1 MAKARRLSNPLA
13 LAVLALLFER
23 PMHPY
28 EMAATLRHR
37 NKEES
42 IRLNYGALYTVVEQL
57 QRRAYIVP
65 RETVR
70 AGRYPE
76 RTVYALTDAGDAE
89 LHDWMRELLS
99 TPTKE
104 YLQFEAG
111 LALLPVLPP
120 EEVSGLLTRRLSLL
134 DEELSRLEAELNV
147 AAAHDLPALFLVE
160 SEYRRVLLEAERG
173 WVADLVR
180 RMADQSLGGIETWR
194 AFQAERAA
202 GQERPEP
209 TADAA
214 GQERQEPAGDAA
226 DRERQD
232 PAGDADAS
240 AASGSDE

>member
-42 IRLNYGALYTVVEQL
+42 IRLNYGALYTVVDQL
-57 QRRAYIVP
+57 LKRAYIVP

-70 AGRYPE
+70 EGRYPE
-76 RTVYALTDAGDAE
+76 RTVYALTEAGDAE

-120 EEVSGLLTRRLSLL
+120 DEVTALLQERIRHLDDELTR
-134 DEELSRLEAELNV
+134 
-147 AAAHDLPALFLVE
+147 
-160 SEYRRVLLEAERG
+160 
-173 WVADLVR
+173 
-180 RMADQSLGGIETWR
+180 M
-194 AFQAERAA
+194 QAVFE
-202 GQERPEP
+202 
-209 TADAA
+209 
-214 GQERQEPAGDAA
+214 
-226 DRERQD
+226 
-232 PAGDADAS
+232 
-240 AASGSDE
+240 

>member
-76 RTVYALTDAGDAE
+76 RTVYALTEAGQAE

-111 LALLPVLPP
+111 LALMPVLPP
-120 EEVSGLLTRRLSLL
+120 DEVTALLEERLRHLDDELTRLQASF
-134 DEELSRLEAELNV
+134 EV
-147 AAAHDLPALFLVE
+147 AAAHQVDALFLVE
-160 SEYRRVLLEAERG
+160 SDYRRVLLEAERG
-173 WVADLVR
+173 WVAELVQR
-180 RMADQSLGGIETWR
+180 VRDQSLGGLDGWR

-202 GQERPEP
+202 APAGGMPP
-209 TADAA
+209 PADTPADTPADA
-214 GQERQEPAGDAA
+214 E
-226 DRERQD
+226 
-232 PAGDADAS
+232 
-240 AASGSDE
+240 

>member
-1 MAKARRLSNPLA
+1 MMAKARRLSNPLA

-42 IRLNYGALYTVVEQL
+42 IRLNYGALYTVVDQL
-57 QRRAYIVP
+57 LKREYIVP

-70 AGRYPE
+70 EGRYPE
-76 RTVYALTDAGDAE
+76 RTVYALTEAGDAE

-120 EEVSGLLTRRLSLL
+120 DEVTALLQERIRHLDDELTRLQAGF
-134 DEELSRLEAELNV
+134 EV
-147 AAAHDLPALFLVE
+147 AAAHKVDALFLVE
-160 SEYRRVLLEAERG
+160 SDYRRVLLEAERG

-180 RMADQSLGGIETWR
+180 RVADQSLGGIEGWR

-202 GQERPEP
+202 ARADPDQPAATSDETT
-209 TADAA
+209 TA
-214 GQERQEPAGDAA
+214 EIPS
-226 DRERQD
+226 
-232 PAGDADAS
+232 DAD
-240 AASGSDE
+240 DQP

>member
-1 MAKARRLSNPLA
+1 
-13 LAVLALLFER
+13 VLALLFER

-57 QRRAYIVP
+57 QKRGYIVP

-70 AGRYPE
+70 EGRYPE
-76 RTVYALTDAGDAE
+76 RTVYALTETGDAE
-89 LHDWMRELLS
+89 LHDWLRELIS

-120 EEVSGLLTRRLSLL
+120 DEVTALLNQRLQHL
-134 DEELSRLEAELNV
+134 DDELARLQASFEV
-147 AAAHDLPALFLVE
+147 AAAHQVADLFLVE
-160 SEYRRVLLEAERG
+160 SDYRRVLLEAERG
-173 WVADLVR
+173 WVADLAR
-180 RMADQSLGGIETWR
+180 RVADRSLGGVETWR

-202 GQERPEP
+202 ARESAMPSTSQGDDLASDAPPDDETER
-209 TADAA
+209 A
-214 GQERQEPAGDAA
+214 
-226 DRERQD
+226 
-232 PAGDADAS
+232 
-240 AASGSDE
+240 

>member
-1 MAKARRLSNPLA
+1 MAAVALMAKARRLSNPLA
-13 LAVLALLFER
+13 LAVMALLFER

-42 IRLNYGALYTVVEQL
+42 IRLNYGALYTVVDQL
-57 QRRAYIVP
+57 QKRGYIVP

-76 RTVYALTDAGDAE
+76 RTVYALTEAGSAE

-104 YLQFEAG
+104 YFQFEAG

-120 EEVSGLLTRRLSLL
+120 EEVAGLLSRRLILL
-134 DEELSRLEAELNV
+134 DEELTRLQAGFDV
-147 AAAHDLPALFLVE
+147 AAAHNLPALFLVE

-173 WVADLVR
+173 WVADLLR
-180 RMADQSLGGIETWR
+180 RMADQSLGGLDAWR
-194 AFQAERAA
+194 TFQAERAA
-202 GQERPEP
+202 GQQAP
-209 TADAA
+209 TASADQR
-214 GQERQEPAGDAA
+214 GDSQGRDSQGGDASGA
-226 DRERQD
+226 DVTDD
-232 PAGDADAS
+232 PR
-240 AASGSDE
+240 

>member
-1 MAKARRLSNPLA
+1 MAKSRRLSNALA

-57 QRRAYIVP
+57 QKRGYIIP

-70 AGRYPE
+70 EGRYPE
-76 RTVYALTDAGDAE
+76 RTIYAITEAGDAE
-89 LHDWMRELLS
+89 LHDWLRELIS

-120 EEVSGLLTRRLSLL
+120 DEVTALLAERLQHLDDELTRLQASF
-134 DEELSRLEAELNV
+134 EV
-147 AAAHDLPALFLVE
+147 AAAHDVAALFLVE
-160 SEYRRVLLEAERG
+160 SDYRRVLLEAERD
-173 WVADLVR
+173 WVADLIR
-180 RMADQSLGGIETWR
+180 RVADQTLGGLDTWR
-194 AFQAERAA
+194 AFQAERRANQNQPA
-202 GQERPEP
+202 RPTTTGPAEPEQEE
-209 TADAA
+209 
-214 GQERQEPAGDAA
+214 
-226 DRERQD
+226 
-232 PAGDADAS
+232 
-240 AASGSDE
+240 

>member
-1 MAKARRLSNPLA
+1 MAKSRRLSNPLA

-57 QRRAYIVP
+57 QKRGYIVP

-70 AGRYPE
+70 EGRYPE
-76 RTVYALTDAGDAE
+76 RTVYALTEAGDAE
-89 LHDWMRELLS
+89 LHDWLRELIS

-120 EEVSGLLTRRLSLL
+120 DEVTALLHQRLQHL
-134 DEELSRLEAELNV
+134 DEELARLQASFEV
-147 AAAHDLPALFLVE
+147 AAAHQVADLFLVE
-160 SEYRRVLLEAERG
+160 SDYRRVLLEAERR
-173 WVADLVR
+173 WVADLAR
-180 RMADQSLGGIETWR
+180 RVGDQSLGGVDTWR
-194 AFQAERAA
+194 TFQVERAA
-202 GQERPEP
+202 ARENVTHEP
-209 TADAA
+209 TRD
-214 GQERQEPAGDAA
+214 G
-226 DRERQD
+226 
-232 PAGDADAS
+232 
-240 AASGSDE
+240 